1 VQSDPYKFYS
11 FAQFQSNIN
20 TDVTGGMDNAPGIT
34 NLMNGRS
41 TYLAGLADFTNTKPV
56 ISNVGPVVASPLLNT
71 DTFIQATVTNTNTNA
86 VYLGYRSSIELPFTK
101 VLMYDDGAH
110 NDGAAGDNVYGASMP
125 MSNIYMQYY
134 IYAENNNVGKFSP
147 ERAEHEFY
155 TLHAG
160 YPTLNPGDLVI
171 NEIMAQNTATVT
183 DPFGD
188 YADWIELY
196 KTTNTT
202 LSLDNLF
209 LSDSNT
215 NLIKWR
221 FPNGITLAP
230 HSYLIVW
237 ADQDLTQEGLHADFK
252 LSSTGESVYLSYAN
266 GTVIETLNYGMQT
279 ADMGYARV
287 PNGTGNFVIQ
297 SPTFN
302 ANNEVLS
309 TSAQDW
315 ASMVK
320 IYPNPTSSQLT
331 ISSDLIAL
339 ESVAVYNLQGQ
350 RLIEQHAEGQNKL
363 VLELQGLANGIYLVE
378 LNQAIKIKIV
388 KN

>member
-1 VQSDPYKFYS
+1 
-11 FAQFQSNIN
+11 
-20 TDVTGGMDNAPGIT
+20 
-34 NLMNGRS
+34 
-41 TYLAGLADFTNTKPV
+41 
-56 ISNVGPVVASPLLNT
+56 
-71 DTFIQATVTNTNTNA
+71 
-86 VYLGYRSSIELPFTK
+86 
-101 VLMYDDGAH
+101 
-110 NDGAAGDNVYGASMP
+110 
-125 MSNIYMQYY
+125 
-134 IYAENNNVGKFSP
+134 
-147 ERAEHEFY
+147 
-155 TLHAG
+155 
-160 YPTLNPGDLVI
+160 
-171 NEIMAQNTATVT
+171 MAQNTTTVT

-196 KTTNTT
+196 NTTNTT

-315 ASMVK
+315 ATMVK

-339 ESVAVYNLQGQ
+339 QSVAVYNLQGQ
-350 RLIEQHAEGQNKL
+350 RLIEQQAEGQNKL

>member
-1 VQSDPYKFYS
+1 
-11 FAQFQSNIN
+11 
-20 TDVTGGMDNAPGIT
+20 
-34 NLMNGRS
+34 
-41 TYLAGLADFTNTKPV
+41 
-56 ISNVGPVVASPLLNT
+56 
-71 DTFIQATVTNTNTNA
+71 
-86 VYLGYRSSIELPFTK
+86 
-101 VLMYDDGAH
+101 
-110 NDGAAGDNVYGASMP
+110 
-125 MSNIYMQYY
+125 
-134 IYAENNNVGKFSP
+134 
-147 ERAEHEFY
+147 
-155 TLHAG
+155 
-160 YPTLNPGDLVI
+160 
-171 NEIMAQNTATVT
+171 
-183 DPFGD
+183 
-188 YADWIELY
+188 
-196 KTTNTT
+196 
-202 LSLDNLF
+202 
-209 LSDSNT
+209 
-215 NLIKWR
+215 
-221 FPNGITLAP
+221 
-230 HSYLIVW
+230 VW

-350 RLIEQHAEGQNKL
+350 RLIEQQAEGQNKL

>member
-1 VQSDPYKFYS
+1 
-11 FAQFQSNIN
+11 
-20 TDVTGGMDNAPGIT
+20 
-34 NLMNGRS
+34 
-41 TYLAGLADFTNTKPV
+41 
-56 ISNVGPVVASPLLNT
+56 
-71 DTFIQATVTNTNTNA
+71 
-86 VYLGYRSSIELPFTK
+86 VYLGYRSGIELPFTK

-110 NDGAAGDNVYGASMP
+110 QDGAAGDNVYGAAMN

-160 YPTLNPGDLVI
+160 YPTINPGDLVI
-171 NEIMAQNTATVT
+171 NELMAQNTATVT

-196 KTTNTT
+196 NTTNTT

-209 LSDSNT
+209 MSDSNT

-221 FPNGITLAP
+221 FPNGITMAP

-237 ADQDLTQEGLHADFK
+237 ADQDVTQEGLHADFK

-266 GTVIETLNYGMQT
+266 GTLIETVDYGIQT
-279 ADMGYARV
+279 ADMGYARI

-302 ANNEVLS
+302 GNNEVLG
-309 TSAQDW
+309 TNTQDW
-315 ASMVK
+315 ASMIR
-320 IYPNPTSSQLT
+320 IYPNPTHDVIS
-331 ISSDLIAL
+331 ISSDLIGIQTI
-339 ESVAVYNLQGQ
+339 AVYNLQGQ
-350 RLIEQHAEGQNKL
+350 RLLEQQLDSKL
-363 VLELQGLANGIYLVE
+363 NATIDIQSLSNGMYLVE
-378 LNQAIKIKIV
+378 LNKSIKIKII